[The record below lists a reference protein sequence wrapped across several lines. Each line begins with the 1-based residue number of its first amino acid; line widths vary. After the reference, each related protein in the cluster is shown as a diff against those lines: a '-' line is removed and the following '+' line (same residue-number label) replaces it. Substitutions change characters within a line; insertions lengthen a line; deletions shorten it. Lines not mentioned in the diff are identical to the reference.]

1 MFSIKEKVYDRQNS
15 RICWITSR
23 CINNRTL
30 SNRFVLNC
38 YSKCLSVVSSLLPDI
53 CHTGSKIGRKLKLL
67 SLIIRLLFGHR
78 TFTHSLLFIG
88 IIVFLLNLIQTP
100 TYYLVSII
108 GGMASH
114 VILDMLTPRG
124 VKLLYPIPLTIKFPF
139 TFKTGG
145 LVDVSLATA
154 LSIGALYILFQTSIS
169 HLLKY
174 ISQSILG

>member
-1 MFSIKEKVYDRQNS
+1 M
-15 RICWITSR
+15 
-23 CINNRTL
+23 
-30 SNRFVLNC
+30 
-38 YSKCLSVVSSLLPDI
+38 
-53 CHTGSKIGRKLKLL
+53 
-67 SLIIRLLFGHR
+67 LI
-78 TFTHSLLFIG
+78 SLLFIG

>member
-1 MFSIKEKVYDRQNS
+1 MTGKTHVSAGLLVGALTTEHFQTDLFSTVTVI
-15 RICWITSR
+15 
-23 CINNRTL
+23 
-30 SNRFVLNC
+30 
-38 YSKCLSVVSSLLPDI
+38 CLSVVSSLLPDI

-100 TYYLVSII
+100 TYYLVSIYRWY
-108 GGMASH
+108 GLSCYTRYVNAKGSK
-114 VILDMLTPRG
+114 VT
-124 VKLLYPIPLTIKFPF
+124 YPIPLTIKFPF

-154 LSIGALYILFQTSIS
+154 LKYWRIIHIIS
-169 HLLKY
+169 NFY
-174 ISQSILG
+174 

>member
-1 MFSIKEKVYDRQNS
+1 MTGKTHVSAGLLVGALTTEHFQTDLFSTVTVI
-15 RICWITSR
+15 
-23 CINNRTL
+23 
-30 SNRFVLNC
+30 
-38 YSKCLSVVSSLLPDI
+38 CLSVVSSLLPDI

-114 VILDMLTPRG
+114 VILDMLTQRG

>member
-1 MFSIKEKVYDRQNS
+1 MTGKTHVSAGLLVGALTTEHFQTDLFSTVTVI
-15 RICWITSR
+15 
-23 CINNRTL
+23 
-30 SNRFVLNC
+30 
-38 YSKCLSVVSSLLPDI
+38 CLSVVSSLLPDI

-108 GGMASH
+108 GGMVYSCYTRYVNAKGSK
-114 VILDMLTPRG
+114 VTLSD
-124 VKLLYPIPLTIKFPF
+124 YLTIKFPF

>member
-1 MFSIKEKVYDRQNS
+1 MTGKTHVSL
-15 RICWITSR
+15 WITSR

-38 YSKCLSVVSSLLPDI
+38 YSNMFICSFKFITRHLS
-53 CHTGSKIGRKLKLL
+53 HRSKIGRKLKLL

-124 VKLLYPIPLTIKFPF
+124 ELLYPIPLTIKFPF

>member
-30 SNRFVLNC
+30 SDLFSTVTVI
-38 YSKCLSVVSSLLPDI
+38 CLSVVSSLLPDI

-108 GGMASH
+108 GGMASSCYTRY
-114 VILDMLTPRG
+114 VNAKG
-124 VKLLYPIPLTIKFPF
+124 VKFYPIPLTIKFPF